1 MMLTDLI
8 NLGSGFEDSTFRKT
22 VFFNS
27 AELIRRMPDKK
38 YDKVIK
44 VNLDSVV
51 FGDYD
56 LRLQNLDKFV
66 VHANTNF
73 FERKYKAARR
83 DKGSWVL
90 SPLISDGESLLN
102 VINRAGVH

>member
-8 NLGSGFEDSTFRKT
+8 NLGSGFEAQLLEKLFYK
-22 VFFNS
+22 S
-27 AELIRRMPDKK
+27 AELIRRMPDEK
-38 YDKVIK
+38 YDKVIN

-51 FGDYD
+51 FGNFD

-73 FERKYKAARR
+73 LKENIKLLGEIR
-83 DKGSWVL
+83 VL
-90 SPLISDGESLLN
+90 SPYIRWQSLLN
-102 VINRAGVH
+102 VINADGWVH